1 MDDYSRIAKVI
12 RYLDAHH
19 GEQPSLSDLA
29 AVVKL
34 SESHFHR
41 LFRSWAGVTPKDFL
55 QCLTTEY
62 AQEQLRN
69 SETVFDAA
77 LDSGLSGPGRLH
89 DLTTTLVAAT
99 PGEIRSGGA
108 DLTIHYGAG
117 ETPFGWATVGW
128 TDRGICH
135 LAFHEEKPGTE
146 TPERLLLDWPRAR
159 FHHAVTETRIWLD
172 RIFSENGSSTGLTA
186 FVRGTPFQVLVWRA
200 LLQIP
205 EGNFTS
211 YSKLA
216 EAIGRSG
223 ASRAIGTAC
232 GKNPIGYLIPCHRV
246 IRETGVVTGYRW
258 GTERKRILLARE
270 GLLQSRPF
278 GGAATK

>member
-19 GEQPSLSDLA
+19 GEQPSLSELA

-62 AQEQLRN
+62 AQKQLRN

-77 LDSGLSGPGRLH
+77 LDSGLSGPGRVH

-108 DLTIHYGAG
+108 ELTIQHGVG
-117 ETPFGWATVGW
+117 ETPFGWATVAW

-135 LAFHEEKPGTE
+135 LAFHEDNPGTE
-146 TPERLLLDWPRAR
+146 TPERLLSDWPHAKFHRAAAEA
-159 FHHAVTETRIWLD
+159 HSWLD
-172 RIFSENGSSTGLTA
+172 RIFSENRSSAGLIA
-186 FVRGTPFQVLVWRA
+186 FVRGTPFQVRVWRA

-205 EGNFTS
+205 EGSLTS
-211 YSKLA
+211 YSRLA
-216 EAIGRSG
+216 DVVGRSG

-246 IRETGVVTGYRW
+246 IRETGAVTGYRW
-258 GTERKRILLARE
+258 GTERKRILLGRE
-270 GLLQSRPF
+270 ALTH
-278 GGAATK
+278 A

>member
-19 GEQPSLSDLA
+19 GEEPLLSELA

-34 SESHFHR
+34 SESQFHR
-41 LFRSWAGVTPKDFL
+41 LFRNWAGVTPKDFL

-62 AQEQLRN
+62 AQKQLRN

-77 LDSGLSGPGRLH
+77 LDSGLSGPDRVH

-99 PGEIRSGGA
+99 PGEIRSSGT
-108 DLTIHYGAG
+108 LTIQHGVG
-117 ETPFGWATVGW
+117 ETPFGWATVAW

-135 LAFHEEKPGTE
+135 LAFHEDNPGTE
-146 TPERLLLDWPRAR
+146 TPESLLSDWSHAKFRRAAAKA
-159 FHHAVTETRIWLD
+159 HSWLD
-172 RIFSENGSSTGLTA
+172 RIFSENRSSAGLTA

-205 EGNFTS
+205 EGSLTS

-216 EAIGRSG
+216 DAVGRSG

-246 IRETGVVTGYRW
+246 IRETGAVTGYRW
-258 GTERKRILLARE
+258 GTERKRIILGRE
-270 GLLQSRPF
+270 ALTHS
-278 GGAATK
+278 